1 MRLLITGGS
10 GLLGSNLAFMAA
22 GEGMATHA
30 AYYSY
35 PVKIAGAATF
45 SLNITQAS
53 DVFQKIEKIRPD
65 IIIHT
70 AAITNPDVCEEDKDL
85 AYRVNVTGTENL
97 VQAAKITRTKFI
109 YLSTDLVF
117 NGCSSFYREDDT
129 PDPLSY
135 YARTKL
141 EGEKIVAANSKIYCI
156 VRTAVIY
163 GPSIQGGSFSE
174 WIIQKL
180 KEGKQVP
187 LFVDQF
193 RSPILVTNLARA
205 LLEICRRDI
214 TGLYHL
220 GGADRINRLDFGR
233 ILARE
238 YGFSET
244 NLSPVAMDDFG
255 FKAPRPK
262 DCSFDISRAKKTFQV
277 RFLGAKEGIS
287 RLKELEDE
295 GYSEQLRGALHGVR
309 PQ

>member
-22 GEGMATHA
+22 GEGMETYA
-30 AYYSY
+30 AYYSH
-35 PVKIAGAATF
+35 PVKIAGSATF
-45 SLNITQAS
+45 SLDITQAS
-53 DVFQKIEKIRPD
+53 DVFQKIEEIQPD

-85 AYRVNVTGTENL
+85 ACRVNVTGTGNL
-97 VQAAKITRTKFI
+97 VQAAKITRAKFI

-117 NGCSSFYREDDT
+117 DGCSSFYREDDT
-129 PDPLSY
+129 PNPLSY

-141 EGEKIVAANSKIYCI
+141 EGEKIVAANSKNYCV

-174 WIIQKL
+174 WIIQRL

-220 GGADRINRLDFGR
+220 GGADRLNRLDFGR
-233 ILARE
+233 ILARK
-238 YGFSET
+238 YGFPED
-244 NLSPVAMDDFG
+244 NLSPVAMDNFG

-262 DCSFDISRAKKTFQV
+262 DCSFDIRLAEKTFNV
-277 RFLGAKEGIS
+277 RLLGAKEGIKE
-287 RLKELEDE
+287 LKELEVE
-295 GYSEQLRGALHGVR
+295 GYPEQIKGSSHNSM
-309 PQ
+309 